1 MLFRSLTVNGKV
13 DRRALPAPQWGGGAQ
28 GDPVEPR
35 TAVERVLASV
45 FCEVLGLERVGVHD
59 DFFALGG
66 DSILSIQL
74 VSRARREGLVISTKQ
89 VFSRPSVAAL
99 AEVAAASG
107 AAGATGTGPVVGP
120 VEPTPI
126 MRWFHRTHPV
136 GPDHF
141 NMSVRLEL
149 ADTFHAVDRKSVV

>member
-1 MLFRSLTVNGKV
+1 M
-13 DRRALPAPQWGGGAQ
+13 
-28 GDPVEPR
+28 
-35 TAVERVLASV
+35 
-45 FCEVLGLERVGVHD
+45 
-59 DFFALGG
+59 
-66 DSILSIQL
+66 
-74 VSRARREGLVISTKQ
+74 ISTKQ

-149 ADTFHAVDRKSVV
+149 ADTFQPEHLPAIARALVEHHDMLRLRVLPDGRRQIGRASCRERV